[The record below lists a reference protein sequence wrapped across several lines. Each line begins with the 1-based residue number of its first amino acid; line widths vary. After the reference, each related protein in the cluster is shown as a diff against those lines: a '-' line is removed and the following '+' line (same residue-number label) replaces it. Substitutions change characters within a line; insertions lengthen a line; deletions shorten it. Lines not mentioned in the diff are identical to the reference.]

1 MGRWL
6 RKQSLLYD
14 LVAAAVKVTTLR
26 IRKVIAEAKNRFLRT
41 LTANGPQD
49 VASILQRAKKA
60 GVGARTRQC
69 VQRELPKLLD
79 PTTGLPTPSAAE
91 RDQVWLQYFGDQEA
105 GNLLTTRQFIRET
118 VVSRDEVRDD
128 WEWKYLPSIVEIEQ
142 VLRTTPKGKSAGLD
156 GIPSDVLSAS
166 PSDFAGMIQPLYVK
180 ALVRGRQP
188 IQWRGGVLFEAFK
201 GSGAQCDTASHRS
214 LYISSFVGK
223 TLHRVMRTKVREQI
237 DSFLHPLH
245 CGSRPGMPVLFPSLF
260 IVEHLRRCVQQGLS
274 TAVIYVDT
282 RAAYYR
288 LVRQLATGDL
298 TVDSCVEA
306 LFHRFG
312 LDGDDVAE
320 LRDLILEG
328 GMLQIAEIA
337 GPIRAAVR
345 DFHRDSWFT
354 GGTELPWDPES
365 GIFATD
371 LDDHYQEAF
380 DTTWADDSAYA
391 LQAEDPEQLLTRVT
405 RVGSLIVSAFRSH
418 GLDPNLKR
426 NKTSA
431 MIGVRGTGA
440 KTVRRTFFAH
450 GRPELELSDLRESI
464 QVVPHYKHLGC
475 FVDLGARLHHE
486 VRHRTAL
493 ATAAYDKARDLLLQ
507 NRDLTLA
514 TRSSLFQR
522 VVVST
527 YHNLAIWVT
536 SGRQW
541 EAMSD
546 AFSRLAM
553 SDAFSRL
560 VRRLL
565 CREVC
570 GDDLLRVPLPL
581 AHWATGCWTLDMY
594 ARRSRISALISFA
607 KRGPPVLWAML
618 QNEATWCAQARAD
631 LKWLATGEEK
641 QGPEVANFDWLSACR
656 QKGGDNGTQ
665 EAPLYRLSDSWET
678 AWRQKC
684 GGAVS
689 AVVVCDP
696 LLLLPEELRKL
707 WQAFQDGRWPRLTA
721 PPSFWGHSL
730 AEPFMPFREDYA

>member
-1 MGRWL
+1 
-6 RKQSLLYD
+6 
-14 LVAAAVKVTTLR
+14 
-26 IRKVIAEAKNRFLRT
+26 
-41 LTANGPQD
+41 
-49 VASILQRAKKA
+49 
-60 GVGARTRQC
+60 
-69 VQRELPKLLD
+69 
-79 PTTGLPTPSAAE
+79 
-91 RDQVWLQYFGDQEA
+91 
-105 GNLLTTRQFIRET
+105 
-118 VVSRDEVRDD
+118 
-128 WEWKYLPSIVEIEQ
+128 
-142 VLRTTPKGKSAGLD
+142 
-156 GIPSDVLSAS
+156 
-166 PSDFAGMIQPLYVK
+166 
-180 ALVRGRQP
+180 
-188 IQWRGGVLFEAFK
+188 
-201 GSGAQCDTASHRS
+201 
-214 LYISSFVGK
+214 
-223 TLHRVMRTKVREQI
+223 
-237 DSFLHPLH
+237 
-245 CGSRPGMPVLFPSLF
+245 
-260 IVEHLRRCVQQGLS
+260 
-274 TAVIYVDT
+274 
-282 RAAYYR
+282 
-288 LVRQLATGDL
+288 
-298 TVDSCVEA
+298 
-306 LFHRFG
+306 
-312 LDGDDVAE
+312 
-320 LRDLILEG
+320 
-328 GMLQIAEIA
+328 
-337 GPIRAAVR
+337 
-345 DFHRDSWFT
+345 
-354 GGTELPWDPES
+354 
-365 GIFATD
+365 
-371 LDDHYQEAF
+371 
-380 DTTWADDSAYA
+380 
-391 LQAEDPEQLLTRVT
+391 
-405 RVGSLIVSAFRSH
+405 
-418 GLDPNLKR
+418 
-426 NKTSA
+426 

-514 TRSSLFQR
+514 TRSSLFQC

-541 EAMSD
+541 E
-546 AFSRLAM
+546 AM

-641 QGPEVANFDWLSACR
+641 QWPEVASAAWPLWWQLLREQAERIKRCARKAIEMEFCRYKQQAAVDICKWCLYRQLLQQERPREDDTLWKCLMCDKAFRKKSALSVHFFSVHGRCAEYRFFLQGTRCQSCQREFHTRGRLEDHLRATRKCVRVLRRTRVPRATAPAGYGSKDRRKNEIEHYTPAVPSGGQPIEGQDADEMWTEWQKKLHAAICDALLEDPDPQEVAALFDRKVRLFPFYPDEIQAVLAHLLEEVDYIHSDADLEQWTEEQYRAIRDSLLGWQEDGENGTSRSQREPQRHMKMATFRHEVANFDWLSACR

-678 AWRQKC
+678 AWHQKC

>member
-354 GGTELPWDPES
+354 SRFTDGSVVCRSTAGSRPGASWADT
-365 GIFATD
+365 IFA
-371 LDDHYQEAF
+371 
-380 DTTWADDSAYA
+380 
-391 LQAEDPEQLLTRVT
+391 V
-405 RVGSLIVSAFRSH
+405 I
-418 GLDPNLKR
+418 
-426 NKTSA
+426 
-431 MIGVRGTGA
+431 
-440 KTVRRTFFAH
+440 
-450 GRPELELSDLRESI
+450 
-464 QVVPHYKHLGC
+464 
-475 FVDLGARLHHE
+475 
-486 VRHRTAL
+486 
-493 ATAAYDKARDLLLQ
+493 
-507 NRDLTLA
+507 
-514 TRSSLFQR
+514 
-522 VVVST
+522 
-527 YHNLAIWVT
+527 
-536 SGRQW
+536 
-541 EAMSD
+541 
-546 AFSRLAM
+546 
-553 SDAFSRL
+553 
-560 VRRLL
+560 
-565 CREVC
+565 
-570 GDDLLRVPLPL
+570 
-581 AHWATGCWTLDMY
+581 Y
-594 ARRSRISALISFA
+594 ARIL
-607 KRGPPVLWAML
+607 
-618 QNEATWCAQARAD
+618 
-631 LKWLATGEEK
+631 
-641 QGPEVANFDWLSACR
+641 
-656 QKGGDNGTQ
+656 
-665 EAPLYRLSDSWET
+665 
-678 AWRQKC
+678 
-684 GGAVS
+684 
-689 AVVVCDP
+689 
-696 LLLLPEELRKL
+696 
-707 WQAFQDGRWPRLTA
+707 
-721 PPSFWGHSL
+721 
-730 AEPFMPFREDYA
+730 